1 MKSKSK
7 LLFLFMAFALT
18 FVFAINV
25 KAGCS
30 AGSGMGTQA
39 CDGISCSQTTYS
51 ACVSAGGSSAKC
63 CAWTDPTC
71 TGNTT
76 LVNHECVE
84 VEPETPTSCPAGQE
98 LNTAG
103 TACVTCRSGY
113 YKSGTGI
120 ACSYC
125 DGTVNS
131 SHTSCTP
138 RATNVTVSI
147 SAGQTTLGPG
157 ESTTLSVSKDP
168 SSVSGDITCSG
179 GSNGCSSFTCP
190 SEGNGGVYTITA
202 TMTCS
207 NCNVTNG
214 SVVITCNPAE
224 GNAVASI
231 KAQPTTLYV
240 SPSSPA
246 GLNLTA
252 YDAEGRGVKADWTGS
267 SHISASC
274 SNTISCGATVTAEK
288 CRTITETVSASGS
301 GNNTGSASATI
312 TIVGYADWSRS
323 SGKVQVPQDK
333 RGHTRHEAEVAED
346 QENRCVAYEE
356 VDPALGIGYRYDRCC
371 GGGTTE
377 LPYCYQKQ
385 DGSREVTTY
394 QEGYVKKDDKYCEK
408 ACYKKSDNTYAK
420 TWYED
425 GYTKVEDRYCDSTPT
440 PHCYK
445 TPEGKYVKEV
455 YKEGYVQVDDEYC
468 EAACFKKPDGTVEK
482 TTYQEGYE
490 RMDDSYCEPACYK
503 TGEDTYEKVIYK
515 EGYTKVEDKYC
526 EMACYKIEEDKYEKT
541 YYRDGYELVEDD
553 KCATVPPTGA
563 TVSKI
568 IYALSLFLVMAG
580 SGIVVYQL
588 TKTKKELGE

>member
-1 MKSKSK
+1 MKGKSK

-18 FVFAINV
+18 FLFAINV
-25 KAGCS
+25 KAECG
-30 AGSGMGTQA
+30 AGSGMGTEA
-39 CDGISCSQTTYS
+39 CDGVSCRGQSY
-51 ACVSAGGSSAKC
+51 AVCVSGQHATC
-63 CAWTDPTC
+63 CSWTDPTSC
-71 TGNTT
+71 PSGQH
-76 LVNHECVE
+76 VEGHYCVDDI
-84 VEPETPTSCPAGQE
+84 TDCPAGQE
-98 LNTAG
+98 ANAQG
-103 TACVTCRSGY
+103 TGCQACSGNY
-113 YKSGTGI
+113 YKPSAGPGK
-120 ACSYC
+120 CSYC
-125 DGTVNS
+125 NGTVTGN
-131 SHTSCTP
+131 HTGCRTI
-138 RATNVTVSI
+138 TNVTVSI
-147 SAGQTTLGPG
+147 SAGKTTLDPG
-157 ESTTLSVSKDP
+157 ESTTLSVSKNP

-190 SEGNGGVYTITA
+190 SEGNGGVHTITA
-202 TMTCS
+202 TMSCS
-207 NCNVTNG
+207 NCNVTDG

-224 GNAVASI
+224 GTEVASV

-240 SPSSPA
+240 SPGSPA
-246 GLNLTA
+246 GLNLSA
-252 YDAEGRGVKADWTGS
+252 YDSQGRGVKANWTGS
-267 SHISASC
+267 AHISASC
-274 SNTISCGATVTAEK
+274 TNSIACGATVTADK
-288 CRTITETVSASGS
+288 CKTVTETVSAAGA

-356 VDPALGIGYRYDRCC
+356 VDPTLGIGYRYDRCC

-377 LPYCYQKQ
+377 LPYCYEKP
-385 DGSREVTTY
+385 DGTREVTTY
-394 QEGYVKKDDKYCEK
+394 KDGYVKKDDKYCEK
-408 ACYKKSDNTYAK
+408 ACYKKTDNTYVK

-455 YKEGYVQVDDEYC
+455 YKEGYVQVDDQYC
-468 EAACFKKPDGTVEK
+468 EPACFKKPDGTVEK

-490 RMDDSYCEPACYK
+490 KLDDSYCEPACYK

-526 EMACYKIEEDKYEKT
+526 EMACYKIAEDKYEKT

-588 TKTKKELGE
+588 TKTKKELSE